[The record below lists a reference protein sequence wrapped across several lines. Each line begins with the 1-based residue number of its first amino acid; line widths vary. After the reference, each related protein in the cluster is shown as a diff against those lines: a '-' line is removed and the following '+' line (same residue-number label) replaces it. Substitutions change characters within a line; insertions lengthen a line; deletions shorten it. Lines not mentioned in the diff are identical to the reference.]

1 MNVLRTWTSTFLE
14 FIVKK
19 SSIFKQTTLVVALV
33 TCAFGA
39 MAQSAKSEQ
48 GSADSKGS
56 FTATVTM
63 RDISGIKCTDLSFG
77 TIFRIPL
84 TLFAVTDTVTVGN
97 TSDTSPAT
105 TSAVGATVTG
115 GKPAVCTVTGLKAAT
130 PAQALATLSS
140 INVLLVNTANVAQ
153 SLSAVLTPSLID
165 SGAAAG
171 TTGKFRIGGTLTLKT
186 AGPAA
191 GEAADGVYTSGPVT
205 ITVTN

>member
-1 MNVLRTWTSTFLE
+1 LRTQFFTFWE
-14 FIVKK
+14 FIVNKI
-19 SSIFKQTTLVVALV
+19 SIFKQAALVVALV
-33 TCAFGA
+33 PCAIGA
-39 MAQSAKSEQ
+39 MAQTAQ

-84 TLFAVTDTVTVGN
+84 TLFAATDSVTIAN
-97 TSDTSPAT
+97 TSDTAPAT

-115 GKPAVCTVTGLKAAT
+115 GHPAVCTVTGLKAAT

-140 INVLLVNTANVAQ
+140 ASVLLVNVANVAQ

-171 TTGKFRIGGTLTLKT
+171 TSGKFRIGGTLTLKT

-191 GEAADGVYTSGPVT
+191 GEAADGVYTSSPIT

>member
-1 MNVLRTWTSTFLE
+1 MKNSFK
-14 FIVKK
+14 FKK
-19 SSIFKQTTLVVALV
+19 AALAVVFTA
-33 TCAFGA
+33 CAAGG
-39 MAQSAKSEQ
+39 MAQGTQ
-48 GSADSKGS
+48 GSADSKGT
-56 FTATVTM
+56 FTATVRI
-63 RDISGIKCTDLSFG
+63 RDISGVSCTNLEFG

-84 TLFAVTDTVTVGN
+84 TLFAVTDSVTVAN
-97 TSDTSPAT
+97 TSDTAAAT
-105 TSAVGATVTG
+105 TTAVGATVTG
-115 GKPAVCTVTGLKAAT
+115 GHPAVCTVTGLKAAT

-140 INVLLVNTANVAQ
+140 TTVLLVNVANVAQ